1 MGHEP
6 KGGRQMQVADRL
18 LNTPPYPF
26 AELGRLKR
34 KAIEEGV
41 DLIDFGIGDPDQPT
55 PAHIVEA
62 LREAAGDPVTHQY
75 DETGKGLPEFRK
87 AAASWYRKRFGV
99 ELDPDREVLRL
110 IGAKEG
116 LAHLAWAVLN
126 PGDVALVPDPGYPVY
141 KVASMFAGAEVQFF
155 PLMEDAGYL
164 PDLAAIRKE
173 SVKRARLM
181 YLCYPNMPTGAVA
194 ERDFYQRLVDFAR
207 NTEIL
212 ICLDMAYS
220 ELCYDGYETQSL
232 LQVEGARDVAIEIH
246 SLSKTYNMTGWRLG
260 FAVGNAEAINTLEKF
275 KSNVDSGAF
284 FAIQRAGAA
293 ALTGPQEC
301 VEQMRGIYQ
310 KRRDLLVDGLAGIG
324 WRMPKPKA
332 TCYVWAPVPQ
342 GYTSAEMAETL
353 LRDAGVLV
361 TPGSAYGEKGEG
373 YVRFSLT
380 VQGGRQED
388 RIVEAVSRI
397 KEKVRLA

>member
-1 MGHEP
+1 
-6 KGGRQMQVADRL
+6 MQVADRL

-34 KAIEEGV
+34 QAIADGV

-62 LREAAGDPVTHQY
+62 LREAAGDPITHQY
-75 DETGKGLPEFRK
+75 DETGKGLPEFRQ
-87 AAASWYRKRFGV
+87 AVASWYARRFGV
-99 ELDPDREVLRL
+99 ELDPDREMLRL

-141 KVASMFAGAEVQFF
+141 KVASMFAGAEVEFF
-155 PLMEDAGYL
+155 PLMADAGYL
-164 PDLAAIRKE
+164 PDLAAIPKE

-194 ERDFYQRLVDFAR
+194 ESDFYERLVDFAR
-207 NTEIL
+207 ETEIL

-220 ELCYDGYETQSL
+220 ELCYDGYETRSL
-232 LQVEGARDVAIEIH
+232 LQVDGAKDVTIEIH

-260 FAVGNAEAINTLEKF
+260 FAVGNAEAIDTLEEF

-284 FAIQRAGAA
+284 LAIQQAGVA
-293 ALTGPQEC
+293 ALAGPQEC
-301 VEQMRGIYQ
+301 VAQMRAIYQ

-324 WRMPKPKA
+324 WRVPKPKA

-342 GYTSAEMAETL
+342 GYSSAEMAETL

-373 YVRFSLT
+373 YV
-380 VQGGRQED
+380 
-388 RIVEAVSRI
+388 
-397 KEKVRLA
+397 